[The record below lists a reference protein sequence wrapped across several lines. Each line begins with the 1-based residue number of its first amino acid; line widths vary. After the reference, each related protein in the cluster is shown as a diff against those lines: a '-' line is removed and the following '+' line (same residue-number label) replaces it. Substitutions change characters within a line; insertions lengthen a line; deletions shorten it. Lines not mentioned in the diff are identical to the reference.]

1 MKNHA
6 FALLASACI
15 LVACQEKQTTP
26 ETSIRFFARET
37 LTKTVFGELDNGK
50 YPVLWQEDN
59 EIYISYKM
67 ENSVSANVLPLDGGR
82 TAEFEPEGRFSEES
96 ESGNVYYALSPKVA
110 QAAHIVQAKCRWRV
124 RIPAR
129 QTPTAGSVD
138 ASAQILYARYDAGD
152 VVPAIVSFEFD
163 HVTAYGL
170 LSFSNLDLSEGET
183 ISKVTLTAEADWVGE
198 WDYYVKDYDPNG
210 DLVVDYPAGSMEAA
224 SGSSSL
230 EIETSSVSGI
240 WFACAP
246 VDLQN
251 KTLTAQITTNL
262 GTLTKTVTF
271 PAGKG
276 NFQAGHVAMFSIN
289 MNGAVRGNS

>member
-50 YPVLWQEDN
+50 YPVLWQEDD

-67 ENSVSANVLPLDGGR
+67 GTSEIAYVLPLDGGR
-82 TAEFEPEGRFSEES
+82 TAEIKPDGGISVGS
-96 ESGNVYYALSPKVA
+96 ESGNVYYALSPKAA
-110 QAAHIVQAKCRWRV
+110 QALNISQAKCRWRV
-124 RIPAR
+124 KIPAN

-152 VVPAIVSFEFD
+152 VVPAIVPFEFD

-183 ISKVTLTAEADWVGE
+183 ISKVTLTAEADWVGD
-198 WDYYVKDYDPNG
+198 WYYYVKDYDPNG